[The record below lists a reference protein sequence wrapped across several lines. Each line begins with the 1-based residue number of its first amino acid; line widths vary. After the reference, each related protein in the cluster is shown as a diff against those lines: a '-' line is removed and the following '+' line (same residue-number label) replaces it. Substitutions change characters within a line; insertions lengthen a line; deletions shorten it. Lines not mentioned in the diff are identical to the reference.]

1 MRNVKSV
8 KMGGWG
14 NPSAFTLVELLV
26 VIAIIGILIAL
37 LLPAVQAAREA
48 ARRMQCTNNLKQIGL
63 AVHTFHDSR
72 QGLPPLCIFANLK
85 TLFPLI
91 YPYAEQAAALDLI
104 DNKRAGWGAEQTHGT
119 WFLTDHATEP
129 SLTNQERQS
138 LGSVAW
144 MKCPSR
150 RSGMRILDT
159 NEANAASAGP
169 RGDYA
174 MVVTKREVDAG
185 NPFDWW
191 HQCCVFSK
199 ANPCCRQ
206 DLFRSPFVLPSVTF
220 RDGVDGSDPM
230 HYGNVQSWNVKDTMA
245 RWSDGTSNQIIIGE
259 KWIPSWALEATTGP
273 TASWDNSYLSQWT
286 NECLFGSA
294 RFIEDTPGIPPIAR
308 SPNDSTILEGTAATS
323 FNPNNWGKCGF
334 GSHHPGTCNFAVGD
348 GSVHGFSVTI
358 NPTVLMNL
366 ADVRSGQAVSF

>member
-1 MRNVKSV
+1 MKTKKV
-8 KMGGWG
+8 KMGGG
-14 NPSAFTLVELLV
+14 NVRAFTLVELLV

-63 AVHTFHDSR
+63 AVHTFHDGR
-72 QGLPPLCIFANLK
+72 RGLPPLSIFANLK

-119 WFLTDHATEP
+119 WFLTNHATEP

-138 LGSVAW
+138 LGSVTW

-150 RSGMRILDT
+150 RTGVRILDT
-159 NEANAASAGP
+159 NDGNGAAAGP

-174 MVVTKREVDAG
+174 MVVTKRLVDAG

-191 HQCCVFSK
+191 HQCCVFSTRSYCSQS
-199 ANPCCRQ
+199 A
-206 DLFRSPFVLPSVTF
+206 FRGPFVLPTVTF
-220 RDGVDGSDPM
+220 RDGVDGSDPG
-230 HYGNVQSWNVKDTMA
+230 HYGNVVSWEVKDTMA

-259 KWIPSWALEATTGP
+259 KWIPSWALEATTGI

-294 RFIEDTPGIPPIAR
+294 RFIEDTPGVPPIAR
-308 SPNDSTILEGTAATS
+308 SPNDSTIPEGTGAHS
-323 FNPNNWGKCGF
+323 FTPSNNWGKCGF
-334 GSHHPGTCNFAVGD
+334 GSHHPGTCNFVLGD
-348 GSVHGFSVTI
+348 GSVQAFSVTM
-358 NPTVLMNL
+358 NPTTLMNL